1 MKTET
6 LLRGLLA
13 LALLVLVI
21 MTFEY
26 FEKDRVYQ
34 ELKISSSKQ
43 KDSLKQECEFKDNQI
58 GKSVMALEMFREKN
72 KKAADEYEL
81 IFTTQTE

>member
-1 MKTET
+1 MET
-6 LLRGLLA
+6 KFRLG
-13 LALLVLVI
+13 LVLILLGLII

-43 KDSLKQECEFKDNQI
+43 IDSLKEELEVQQLITDYYDRVLIKLSEQHPKDVEI
-58 GKSVMALEMFREKN
+58 VKHE
-72 KKAADEYEL
+72 
-81 IFTTQTE
+81 TE

>member
-1 MKTET
+1 MNTET
-6 LLRGLLA
+6 KFRGLLA

-34 ELKISSSKQ
+34 QLKVSSSKQ
-43 KDSLKQECEFKDNQI
+43 IDSLKGELEVQQLITDYYDRVLIKLSEQHPKDVEI
-58 GKSVMALEMFREKN
+58 VKHE
-72 KKAADEYEL
+72 
-81 IFTTQTE
+81 TE

>member
-1 MKTET
+1 M
-6 LLRGLLA
+6 A

-34 ELKISSSKQ
+34 QLKVSSSKQ
-43 KDSLKQECEFKDNQI
+43 IDSLMGELQVQQSITDYTDRLWIKLSELHPKD
-58 GKSVMALEMFREKN
+58 AEKI
-72 KKAADEYEL
+72 EHE
-81 IFTTQTE
+81 TE

>member
-1 MKTET
+1 
-6 LLRGLLA
+6 
-13 LALLVLVI
+13 

-43 KDSLKQECEFKDNQI
+43 IDSLKEELEVQQLITDYYDRVLIKLSEQHPKDVEI
-58 GKSVMALEMFREKN
+58 VKHE
-72 KKAADEYEL
+72 
-81 IFTTQTE
+81 TE